1 MMRRRDVQQ
10 ADPVVGEKA
19 DDGQQPQ
26 QPENDAEGGQGGA
39 VHRAAG
45 RVLEPV
51 EVPERAGWR
60 GQSQFICQHQGPF
73 CFSYA
78 TEEMPR
84 AIISGMAGQIKRED
98 DTGGTRQAGEAAGV
112 RGRPGQGA
120 VQGKGERRFRV
131 PAGAGEAL
139 RARLQGRAGK
149 IGPVMGG
156 NCPIRGIDRAGKRG

>member
-19 DDGQQPQ
+19 DHGQQPQ

-51 EVPERAGWR
+51 EGPERAGWR
-60 GQSQFICQHQGPF
+60 GQSQFICRHQKPF

-78 TEEMPR
+78 TGEMPR
-84 AIISGMAGQIKRED
+84 A
-98 DTGGTRQAGEAAGV
+98 
-112 RGRPGQGA
+112 P
-120 VQGKGERRFRV
+120 
-131 PAGAGEAL
+131 
-139 RARLQGRAGK
+139 
-149 IGPVMGG
+149 
-156 NCPIRGIDRAGKRG
+156 